1 MDDFKAL
8 LDSYCNTATPANLDR
23 ATAKATSKTAD
34 IYLFG
39 VIGGET
45 ANLDKFKR
53 DLDAAKKAE
62 TINVYINTVG
72 GAFND
77 GLPIYNLL
85 EQHPAKITVKIMG
98 YCLSIGSVIMLAAD
112 RIECAANGMI
122 MIHRAQGFTY
132 GDASDHAKT
141 ATVLQ
146 KHEAAIIPHYA
157 SKLHK
162 TPNEVQAL
170 LNAETWYTATEAKA
184 AGLIDAIIGSV
195 DPDTASDGA
204 GMTGSG
210 RDVINAYKC
219 KPGTLCLPQSGQGR
233 GHYS

>member
-1 MDDFKAL
+1 MDNFKNS
-8 LDSYCNTATPANLDR
+8 LDAFCTFGKSVGNHSI
-23 ATAKATSKTAD
+23 TAKATSKTAE

-39 VIGGET
+39 VIGGYT
-45 ANLDKFKR
+45 ANLDQFKR
-53 DLDAAKKAE
+53 DLDAAGKADNI
-62 TINVYINTVG
+62 TIFLNTVG
-72 GAFND
+72 GAFVD
-77 GLPIYNLL
+77 GLPIHNLIK
-85 EQHPAKITVKIMG
+85 QHPAKITVKIMG

-112 RIECAANGMI
+112 KIECAANGMI

-132 GDASDHAKT
+132 GDAGDHAKA

-146 KHEAAIIPHYA
+146 KHEAAVIPHYA
-157 SKLHK
+157 SKLRK
-162 TPNEVQAL
+162 TASEVQAL

-204 GMTGSG
+204 GMTGGG
-210 RDVINAYKC
+210 RDIINAYKC
-219 KPGTLCLPQSGQGR
+219 KPGTLCLQPTGQGR